1 MRRSYREQIFE
12 CGNYMDVQIYPVFKK
27 ARGTRK
33 KAFNPTSEVQEK
45 LNAKNSANYLSRLIN
60 LNFTKKDY
68 ELHLVYDDC
77 FLPNSPER
85 AEKDVVNFLR
95 RAKRLYEK
103 HGVELKYIHGTEVGE
118 KSGRLHH
125 HITISGGVSRDALEN
140 LWKFGFANTKAL
152 KFKKTGAA
160 GLAHYV
166 TKQKLLK
173 RRFSCSKNLKRPEPK
188 ERTGRI
194 SHRTL
199 DFWKTFFQS
208 ESDFKPEIEKFYPG
222 YSLCTIPDIEE
233 NDVNGGIYTYVR
245 LIKNEFLKEIE
256 DSGIG
261 KSKDMLERG
270 NPELMVN
277 RFKAMRIK
285 EA

>member
-1 MRRSYREQIFE
+1 MRRAYREQIFE
-12 CGNYMDVQIYPVFKK
+12 CGNYMDIQVYPVFKK
-27 ARGTRK
+27 ASGKRK
-33 KAFNPTSEVQEK
+33 KAYKPTSEVQEK

-68 ELHLVYDDC
+68 ELHLVYDDE
-77 FLPNSPER
+77 FLPNTPER

-95 RAKRLYEK
+95 RAKRLYQK
-103 HGVELKYIHGTEVGE
+103 YGAELKYIYGTEVGE

-125 HITISGGVSRDALEN
+125 HITISGGIPRTEIEN

-173 RRFSCSKNLKRPEPK
+173 RRFSCSQNLKRPEPK

-199 DFWKTFFQS
+199 DFWKTFFS
-208 ESDFKPEIEKFYPG
+208 TEKDFQNEIDKLYPG
-222 YSLCTIPDIEE
+222 YTLCKMPDIDD
-233 NDVNGGIYTYVR
+233 NDVNGGIYTYIR
-245 LIKNEFLKEIE
+245 LIKNEFLKEVE
-256 DSGIG
+256 PDLKDRGIHNG
-261 KSKDMLERG
+261 ERG
-270 NPELMVN
+270 NPKLMAEYL
-277 RFKAMRIK
+277 KTLH
-285 EA
+285 